1 MGLLKLDAIPY
12 AQALD
17 DMPDFYKMC
26 DLEGQPLPVERLP
39 IARALDGEVFHD
51 YRVLMEGASGANT
64 VMSFS
69 GAPAYANEGKTIEGA
84 VIIFRDITARQRLER
99 AKDEFLAVA
108 AHELRSPLASVRSY
122 ADMLIKREKQRADE
136 HGSRDLRG
144 LTILSQQVTHML
156 RMVDNLLNVSKLD
169 AGQIDLQLQPINLV
183 SLASQVLDLKRPE
196 AGNRELVLDTDLP
209 DITVQAD
216 SMRIRQVLTNL
227 VGNAIK
233 YSPQE
238 TRVTV
243 SLAIVETDGQR
254 EALVAVDDEGSGI
267 PPEQQSKLF
276 QRYSRVSKN
285 RRRIEGLGL
294 GLYISR
300 KFVQLHGGRI
310 WTESVEGEG
319 STFYFT
325 LPIRASEE

>member
-1 MGLLKLDAIPY
+1 
-12 AQALD
+12 
-17 DMPDFYKMC
+17 
-26 DLEGQPLPVERLP
+26 
-39 IARALDGEVFHD
+39 
-51 YRVLMEGASGANT
+51 
-64 VMSFS
+64 
-69 GAPAYANEGKTIEGA
+69 
-84 VIIFRDITARQRLER
+84 
-99 AKDEFLAVA
+99 
-108 AHELRSPLASVRSY
+108 
-122 ADMLIKREKQRADE
+122 
-136 HGSRDLRG
+136 
-144 LTILSQQVTHML
+144 
-156 RMVDNLLNVSKLD
+156 
-169 AGQIDLQLQPINLV
+169 
-183 SLASQVLDLKRPE
+183 LKRPE